1 MNDDSAADSDDA
13 ARRDAGSAKP
23 VAPELWKQI
32 RKLHGQ
38 TGRRP
43 PRMLAR
49 ALAIA
54 GAPAETAR
62 ALRQALPATAR
73 PKHR

>member
-1 MNDDSAADSDDA
+1 MNDDSAADSDDDA
-13 ARRDAGSAKP
+13 ARRDAGSSKP

-32 RKLHGQ
+32 RKLREQ
-38 TGRRP
+38 TGHRP

-62 ALRQALPATAR
+62 AAKLFRCP
-73 PKHR
+73 